1 MCWQRSVVAVRT
13 GLTAAGKTR
22 QSQRQRRDEARFQA
36 FVPGTRCFV
45 LAALCV
51 AAYCCLLLAPLVVYA
66 LAYGGAQYTEQLEH
80 SFKAGYS
87 AGFNAAARERLGW
100 R

>member
-1 MCWQRSVVAVRT
+1 MLTHCAGSVASWPSAQALPPLARPGKARGSAVMRP
-13 GLTAAGKTR
+13 G
-22 QSQRQRRDEARFQA
+22 SRRL
-36 FVPGTRCFV
+36 CFV